1 MQEVAMEIFVFNRRW
16 ANRSKTALIA
26 LFTLALSCIACSATF
41 ATDRILFIRGGSGTG
56 GFFEGGSDDHL
67 SGIDNFNLTPN
78 RGWGSLASLLR
89 GEGYVVR
96 QIEEGPASS
105 GPDLPVDLVSL
116 DLSPYRLIVFGSNN
130 ATYSAAAIDKIEA
143 YVRGGG
149 AALFISD
156 ANFGSNWG
164 DASNSDQLFLSRFGL
179 IMNQDN
185 GTYTLDRNASDYLV
199 ANHPILAGVNS
210 FDGEGV
216 SPISIDAGASPA
228 GVTRTILVR
237 AKQQV
242 RVPNGTNQG
251 STRAANANDGSL
263 VIAEAGSGRIA
274 GHFDRNTFF
283 NVGGAGT
290 DLTRLDNRIYARNL
304 FAWLTTRTNNGRLDR
319 TGWTATASTAAS
331 AGNPIA
337 NAFDSNVFTRWATGQ
352 VQATGQFFTIDMQ
365 QPRRFN
371 RIVLEAGPNQS
382 DYPRGFE
389 ILTSNDGVNWVTV
402 FAGAQ
407 ANPTNDIDFVRQNA
421 RYLRIRQ
428 TGNAASNWWSIAEV
442 NVFDTPVDG
451 VNLDV
456 DGNGFI
462 EPEFD
467 GLLTLRHMLGLTGD
481 ALTQGALGEGATRT
495 SGTAIASYLN
505 DLGTNLDLDGDSN
518 VRAATDGVILVRY
531 LRNVR
536 EAAMIASAT
545 DGSAR
550 TLSQITTQLHTL
562 TSAAP

>member
-1 MQEVAMEIFVFNRRW
+1 MESLALNCHPTH
-16 ANRSKTALIA
+16 RSKFARLATLV
-26 LFTLALSCIACSATF
+26 LFLFCLSGSAAF
-41 ATDRILFIRGGSGTG
+41 ATDRILFIRGGDGTG
-56 GFFEGGSDDHL
+56 GFLEGGSDDHL
-67 SGIDNFNLTPN
+67 CDIDNFNLAPGN
-78 RGWGSLASLLR
+78 HGWASLASLLR

-96 QIEEGPASS
+96 QIKEGPTSS
-105 GPDLPVDLVSL
+105 GADLPVDLANL
-116 DLSPYRLIVFGSNN
+116 DLSPYRLVVFGSNN
-130 ATYSAAAIDKIEA
+130 ATYGAQAVNKIEA

-164 DASNSDQLFLSRFGL
+164 DASNSDQPFLARFGL

-185 GTYTLDRNASDYLV
+185 GTYSLDRSASDYLV
-199 ANHPILAGVNS
+199 ANHPIFAGVNS

-216 SPISIDAGASPA
+216 SPISIDTGANPA
-228 GVTRTILVR
+228 GVTRTILAR

-242 RVPNGTNQG
+242 RLPNGTNQG

-283 NVGGAGT
+283 NIGGAGT
-290 DLTRLDNRIYARNL
+290 DITRLDNRIYARNL
-304 FAWLTTRTNNGRLDR
+304 FAWLTERTNTGRLDR
-319 TGWTATASTAAS
+319 AGWTATASTPANAN
-331 AGNPIA
+331 NPIV

-352 VQATGQFFTIDMQ
+352 PQATGQLFTIDMQ
-365 QPRRFN
+365 QTRRFN
-371 RIVLEAGPNQS
+371 RIVLEAGPDQS

-389 ILTSNDGVNWVTV
+389 ILTSNDAVNWVTV
-402 FAGAQ
+402 IAGAR
-407 ANPTNDIDFVRQNA
+407 ANATNDIDFVRQNA

-428 TGNAASNWWSIAEV
+428 TGSAASNWWSIAEV

-451 VNLDV
+451 VELDV
-456 DGNGFI
+456 DGNGFV

-467 GLLTLRHMLGLTGD
+467 GLLALRHMLGLTGD
-481 ALTQGALGEGATRT
+481 ALTQGALGVGATRT
-495 SGTAIASYLN
+495 TGVAIASYLEG
-505 DLGTNLDLDGDSN
+505 LGGNLDLDGDSV
-518 VRAATDGVILVRY
+518 VRTTTDGVILARY

-536 EAAMIASAT
+536 EAAMTANAT
-545 DGSAR
+545 NGSAR

-562 TSAAP
+562 SSAAP

>member
-1 MQEVAMEIFVFNRRW
+1 MKHAFNRCLTSY
-16 ANRSKTALIA
+16 SKTARVA
-26 LFTLALSCIACSATF
+26 LLALILPCIAMSAAF

-56 GFFEGGSDDHL
+56 GFLEGGNDDHL
-67 SGIDNFNLTPN
+67 GGVDNFITTPVN
-78 RGWGSLASLLR
+78 RGWGSLASMLR

-96 QIEEGPASS
+96 QIEEGPVSS
-105 GPDLPVDLVSL
+105 GADLPVDLVGL

-130 ATYSAAAIDKIEA
+130 ATYSAQAVDKIEA

-156 ANFGSNWG
+156 ANFGQNWG

-185 GTYTLDRNASDYLV
+185 GTYSLDRNAGDYLV
-199 ANHPILAGVNS
+199 ANHPILVGVNS

-216 SPISIDAGASPA
+216 SPISIDTGNNPA

-251 STRAANANDGSL
+251 TTRAANANDGSL
-263 VIAEAGSGRIA
+263 VIAEVGSGRIA

-304 FAWLTTRTNNGRLDR
+304 FAWLTQRTNNGRLDR
-319 TGWTATASTAAS
+319 TGWTATASTPA
-331 AGNPIA
+331 NVNVPVT
-337 NAFDSNVFTRWATGQ
+337 NAFDSTVFTRWATGQ
-352 VQATGQFFTIDMQ
+352 AQTTGQLFTIDMQ
-365 QPRRFN
+365 QTRRFN
-371 RIVLEAGPNQS
+371 RVVLESGPDQN

-389 ILTSNDGVNWVTV
+389 ILTSNDAVNWVTV
-402 FAGAQ
+402 IAGAQ
-407 ANPTNDIDFVRQNA
+407 ANTVNDIDFVRQNA

-428 TGNAASNWWSIAEV
+428 TGSAASNWWSIAEV

-456 DGNGFI
+456 DGNGFV

-467 GLLTLRHMLGLTGD
+467 GLLALRYMLGLTGNSLTQD
-481 ALTQGALGEGATRT
+481 ALGAGATRT
-495 SGTAIASYLN
+495 TGTAIASYLN
-505 DLGTNLDLDGDSN
+505 GLGTNLDLDGDGSI
-518 VRAATDGVILVRY
+518 RAATDGVILARY

-536 EAAMIASAT
+536 EAAMIANVAN
-545 DGSAR
+545 GSAR

-562 TSAAP
+562 SSAAP

>member
-1 MQEVAMEIFVFNRRW
+1 MESFALNGHPTH
-16 ANRSKTALIA
+16 RSKFARLATLV
-26 LFTLALSCIACSATF
+26 LFLFCVSGNAAF
-41 ATDRILFIRGGSGTG
+41 ATDRILFIRGGDGTG
-56 GFFEGGSDDHL
+56 GFLEGGNDDHL
-67 SGIDNFNLTPN
+67 CDIDNFRLAPGN
-78 RGWGSLASLLR
+78 RGWASLASLLR

-96 QIEEGPASS
+96 QVKEGPATS
-105 GPDLPVDLVSL
+105 GADLPVDLVNL

-130 ATYSAAAIDKIEA
+130 ATYDAQAVDKIEA

-164 DASNSDQLFLSRFGL
+164 DASSSDQPFLTRFGL
-179 IMNQDN
+179 VMNQDN
-185 GTYTLDRNASDYLV
+185 GTYSLNRNASDYLV
-199 ANHPILAGVNS
+199 ATHPIFAGVNS

-216 SPISIDAGASPA
+216 SPISIDTGANPA
-228 GVTRTILVR
+228 GVTRTILAR
-237 AKQQV
+237 AKQEV

-304 FAWLTTRTNNGRLDR
+304 FAWLTERTNTGRLDR
-319 TGWTATASTAAS
+319 TGWTATASTPANAS
-331 AGNPIA
+331 NPIA

-352 VQATGQFFTIDMQ
+352 VQAVGQFFTIDMQ
-365 QPRRFN
+365 QTRRFN
-371 RIVLEAGPNQS
+371 RIVLEAGPDQN

-389 ILTSNDGVNWVTV
+389 ILTSSDGVNWVTV
-402 FAGAQ
+402 IAGAQ
-407 ANPTNDIDFVRQNA
+407 ANATNDIDFVRQNA

-428 TGNAASNWWSIAEV
+428 TGSAASNGWSIAEV
-442 NVFDTPVDG
+442 NVFDTAVDG
-451 VNLDV
+451 VELDV
-456 DGNGFI
+456 DGNGFV

-467 GLLTLRHMLGLTGD
+467 GLLALRHMLGLTGNALAQD
-481 ALTQGALGEGATRT
+481 ALGAGATRT
-495 SGTAIASYLN
+495 TGGAIASYLEG
-505 DLGTNLDLDGDSN
+505 LGANLDLDGDGV
-518 VRAATDGVILVRY
+518 VRATTDGVILARY

-536 EAAMIASAT
+536 EAAMTASAIN
-545 DGSAR
+545 GSAR
-550 TLSQITTQLHTL
+550 TLSQITTQLHAL
-562 TSAAP
+562 SSAAP